1 MKRTTE
7 RADLE
12 AKQLPEYI
20 SGCRQFEGEDL
31 NYRDRINTHAALQ
44 KQWVKEQTREHEQDA
59 ANTAQ
64 EESHYSQQT
73 EAITWMRGILEDEN
87 TMMKKNQL

>member
-12 AKQLPEYI
+12 SKQLPEYI

-31 NYRDRINTHAALQ
+31 NYRERINTHASLQ
-44 KQWVKEQTREHEQDA
+44 KQWVKE
-59 ANTAQ
+59 
-64 EESHYSQQT
+64 
-73 EAITWMRGILEDEN
+73 
-87 TMMKKNQL
+87 

>member
-12 AKQLPEYI
+12 KKQVPEYI

-31 NYRDRINTHAALQ
+31 SKLFFIFNIN
-44 KQWVKEQTREHEQDA
+44 
-59 ANTAQ
+59 
-64 EESHYSQQT
+64 
-73 EAITWMRGILEDEN
+73 AIKFDSKAHLSF
-87 TMMKKNQL
+87 L

>member
-12 AKQLPEYI
+12 QKQLPEYI

-31 NYRDRINTHAALQ
+31 NYRERITTHQSLQ
-44 KQWVKEQTREHEQDA
+44 KQWVKEQTREHENI
-59 ANTAQ
+59 ANNMAK
-64 EESHYSQQT
+64 EESEYS
-73 EAITWMRGILEDEN
+73 
-87 TMMKKNQL
+87 